1 MADVPPKNRQLP
13 KQFGMTVRSLRKK
26 AGLTQLKLAERADL
40 ALTYV
45 GEIERGE
52 KMVSLET
59 ITQLGRAL
67 SMSAAEL
74 LKRVGI

>member
-1 MADVPPKNRQLP
+1 
-13 KQFGMTVRSLRKK
+13 VRTLRKK

-52 KMVSLET
+52 KVVSLET
-59 ITQLGRAL
+59 IRQLGEAL
-67 SMSAAEL
+67 SLSAAEL
-74 LKRVGI
+74 LKRAGI

>member
-1 MADVPPKNRQLP
+1 MPSKNRQLP
-13 KQFGMTVRSLRKK
+13 KKFGTTVRTLRKK

-52 KMVSLET
+52 KVVSLET
-59 ITQLGRAL
+59 ISQLGTAL
-67 SMSAAEL
+67 SMTAAEL
-74 LKRVGI
+74 LKRAEI

>member
-1 MADVPPKNRQLP
+1 MPPRHRQLP
-13 KQFGMTVRSLRKK
+13 KQFGATVRTLRKK

-52 KMVSLET
+52 KVVSLET
-59 ITQLGRAL
+59 IRQLGEAL
-67 SMSAAEL
+67 SLSAAEL
-74 LKRVGI
+74 LKRAGI